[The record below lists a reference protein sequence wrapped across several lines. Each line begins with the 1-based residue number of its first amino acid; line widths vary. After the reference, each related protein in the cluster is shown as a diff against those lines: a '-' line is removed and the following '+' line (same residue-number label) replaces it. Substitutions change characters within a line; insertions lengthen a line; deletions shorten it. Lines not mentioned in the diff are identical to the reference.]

1 MGKLAEQGKPSAT
14 VPRKQ
19 QFGVGLVLMTSEAS
33 LFVKSD
39 LIRNASLAEG
49 RRRVSTEMGYFF

>member
-19 QFGVGLVLMTSEAS
+19 QSGVDSVLTTSEAS
-33 LFVKSD
+33 RFASSGS
-39 LIRNASLAEG
+39 IPNASLAED
-49 RRRVSTEMGYFF
+49 RRRVSTEDVGC